1 MAPVDGEDVGEVGGV
16 DRPPVTFGHFGCE
29 GVHADRHAHPPDSSD
44 IPLLDQ
50 VADVA
55 GARGEAALQPDDVSD
70 PIRLGQRQEL
80 LRLRGAG
87 GQRPLAVDLL
97 TAGDRSSREAR
108 VFGARG
114 EDHHQVDVRVG
125 DEVLMGVER
134 VSDLELRGE
143 AVGGRLFVRL
153 DTATI
158 SKSSRVLRA
167 GIRTLLLMNCPCVRR
182 AGGAVLPVRRAEPSA
197 QECGFKVDGA
207 AGAVFVEGVRAH
219 ADLVLAAATR
229 NAPASTSQ
237 RASSRGSRCSSTARL
252 SPASRC
258 TRSNAARRGTK
269 SSASLPLR
277 VPRLT
282 YTWMTAA
289 PERSPV
295 LVRVPLTEMSLPPA
309 VTLRPLKAN
318 VVYDSPQ
325 PNG

>member
-1 MAPVDGEDVGEVGGV
+1 M
-16 DRPPVTFGHFGCE
+16 
-29 GVHADRHAHPPDSSD
+29 
-44 IPLLDQ
+44 
-50 VADVA
+50 
-55 GARGEAALQPDDVSD
+55 
-70 PIRLGQRQEL
+70 
-80 LRLRGAG
+80 
-87 GQRPLAVDLL
+87 
-97 TAGDRSSREAR
+97 
-108 VFGARG
+108 FGARG

-167 GIRTLLLMNCPCVRR
+167 GMCPYLAHPPAPMMPIRTLLLMNCPCVRR